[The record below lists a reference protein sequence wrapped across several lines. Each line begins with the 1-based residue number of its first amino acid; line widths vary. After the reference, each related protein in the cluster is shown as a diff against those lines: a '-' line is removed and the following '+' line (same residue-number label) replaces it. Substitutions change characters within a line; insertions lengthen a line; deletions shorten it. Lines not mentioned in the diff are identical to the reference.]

1 MKEVKK
7 TSRFEVRISDQE
19 LEEIKKK
26 ADALGFKSISNYL
39 RTTALNHKIIIKTDK
54 DMVRQIRFIG
64 ININQIA
71 RHLNTYSDEAII
83 LAASIQMDEYKE
95 LLQIMLD
102 KMASK

>member
-1 MKEVKK
+1 
-7 TSRFEVRISDQE
+7 
-19 LEEIKKK
+19 
-26 ADALGFKSISNYL
+26 
-39 RTTALNHKIIIKTDK
+39 
-54 DMVRQIRFIG
+54 MVRQIRYIG

-71 RHLNTYSDEAII
+71 RHLNTYSDESII